1 MKHGST
7 IFLRI
12 LLGLIGIA
20 VLALCVFILPQ
31 GIMAKNV
38 GGYRPILIGM
48 YIPAVPF
55 FIALF
60 QIFKLL
66 NLIDNNKAF
75 SQASINSLRIIKYCT
90 GIIGILYA
98 IALPYIYTMAQSDDA
113 PGVMLIGLVFTCGP
127 LVIAAF
133 AATLQYLLTKAL
145 NIKSENELTV

>member
-20 VLALCVFILPQ
+20 VLGLCIFILPQ

-75 SQASINSLRIIKYCT
+75 SQASIDALRIIKYCT
-90 GIIGILYA
+90 GIIGVLYA
-98 IALPYIYTMAQSDDA
+98 IALPYIYIMAQSDDA

-133 AATLQYLLTKAL
+133 AATLQHLLTKAL